1 MYGERSSVFR
11 RSSVLKKV
19 PTTHSSVLGA
29 EPVVR
34 RSPLSRWTDSLGGK
48 TGTGDNQF
56 KVHDGGGYPI
66 SSHAVNRTAAFAFL
80 VGDRFFGTILAC
92 VPGKSAEDYEFTS
105 SLAVQNIQGSGANY
119 QATGG
124 TGKGIKRMR
133 IETDNA
139 SSLRRSNLWTKM
151 DQPTEH
157 MRSNLSIEPA
167 SVRFLTGLEKSDTK
181 VILAAANRRKFK
193 AGEIVARA
201 EDPASQMFLV
211 KDGYVDFYVGT
222 SDGREILLRRLVSGN
237 IFGVAAFLSEPIGY
251 VGTSK
256 SVGDS
261 EVYVWGHTVIRQL
274 AKAHPRLAE
283 NALRTVLRY
292 VALFAER
299 HLALVSKPAQER
311 LAFALT
317 SLGSRAGHLVPSGV
331 EINIKNE
338 ELAALADVSSFT
350 ASRFLQEWER
360 KGAVEK
366 GRGKVLI
373 RCPEKL
379 LA

>member
-1 MYGERSSVFR
+1 
-11 RSSVLKKV
+11 
-19 PTTHSSVLGA
+19 
-29 EPVVR
+29 
-34 RSPLSRWTDSLGGK
+34 
-48 TGTGDNQF
+48 
-56 KVHDGGGYPI
+56 
-66 SSHAVNRTAAFAFL
+66 
-80 VGDRFFGTILAC
+80 
-92 VPGKSAEDYEFTS
+92 
-105 SLAVQNIQGSGANY
+105 
-119 QATGG
+119 
-124 TGKGIKRMR
+124 MR

-139 SSLRRSNLWTKM
+139 NSPRRSNLWTKM
-151 DQPTEH
+151 DQPAEP

-167 SVRFLTGLEKSDTK
+167 SVRFFTGLEKSDTK
-181 VILAAANRRKFK
+181 VILAAATRRKFK
-193 AGEIVARA
+193 VGEIVARA
-201 EDPASQMFLV
+201 EAPASHVFLV
-211 KDGYVDFYVGT
+211 KEGYVDYYVAT

-237 IFGVAAFLSEPIGY
+237 IFGVGAFLSEPIGY

-256 SVGDS
+256 SVHDS
-261 EVYVWGHTVIRQL
+261 ELYVWDHTVIRQL
-274 AKAHPRLAE
+274 AKGYPRLAE

-338 ELAALADVSSFT
+338 ELASLADVSSFT